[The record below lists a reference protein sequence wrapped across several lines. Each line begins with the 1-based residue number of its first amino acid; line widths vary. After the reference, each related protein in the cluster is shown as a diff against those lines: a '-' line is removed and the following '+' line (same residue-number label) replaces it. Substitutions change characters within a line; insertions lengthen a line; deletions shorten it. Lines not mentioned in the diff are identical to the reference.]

1 MLMETKVRIHKGGG
15 LVVPVKIRRALNIQ
29 AGDQIVVLL
38 ENETI
43 RLIPMQQAVQLAQK
57 IVRQYVPKGVSLVD
71 ELVKSRQE
79 ELKAGD

>member
-1 MLMETKVRIHKGGG
+1 M
-15 LVVPVKIRRALNIQ
+15 PVKIRRALNIQ